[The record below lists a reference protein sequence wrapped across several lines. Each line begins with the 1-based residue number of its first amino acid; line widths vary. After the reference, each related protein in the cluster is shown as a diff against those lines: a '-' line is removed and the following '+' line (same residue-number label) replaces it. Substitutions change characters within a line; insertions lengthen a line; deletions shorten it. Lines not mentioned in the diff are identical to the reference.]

1 MIDTCVKHELASSE
15 YNQRRIECESAVSKM
30 KQNGVKIHSLRDVA
44 IEQVYEMKSILSD
57 DEFKRAKYVVEENN
71 RLHQFV
77 DAIAKCNWS
86 VAGELL
92 YASHDGLKQDYEV
105 SCPELDFL
113 VENIKRL
120 SGVWGGRL
128 MGGGFGGCTINLVES
143 EKMEEL
149 TSIITA
155 AYHKQF
161 GVSPKYYIASTGDG
175 ACEF

>member
-1 MIDTCVKHELASSE
+1 MK
-15 YNQRRIECESAVSKM
+15 SKM
-30 KQNGVKIHSLRDVA
+30 S
-44 IEQVYEMKSILSD
+44 Y

-77 DAIAKCNWS
+77 DAISKSNMSA
-86 VAGELL
+86 AGALL
-92 YASHDGLKQDYEV
+92 YASHKGLKHDYEV

-113 VENIKRL
+113 VETVKSLN
-120 SGVWGGRL
+120 GVWGGRL
-128 MGGGFGGCTINLVES
+128 MGGGFGGCTINLVET
-143 EKMEEL
+143 EKIEEIK
-149 TSIITA
+149 SNITA